1 MWGGIPF
8 ADMGPTALLALAI
21 VLVLLGW
28 LVPRGYY
35 KDKSQEAERWR
46 LAYEAEREAR
56 RISDAQTAQL
66 LEQAKT
72 THQMVEAI
80 FDASG
85 YARRTGGAHA
95 LPSP

>member
-1 MWGGIPF
+1 MWGMSF
-8 ADMGPTALLALAI
+8 ADMGPSALLALTI

-35 KDKSQEAERWR
+35 RDKSQEAERWR

-80 FDASG
+80 FDASDRV
-85 YARRTGGAHA
+85 RRTGGAHVA
-95 LPSP
+95 PSS